1 MELRLKKTVLGVLL
15 VVICIL
21 IIMTKALIKKNNSD
35 YQEYCYEIYQEIKEE
50 SFKYAKFEDE
60 NIIFYDSEFNV
71 LSEMTYEK
79 YNKKWTII
87 YIENDDDTMCFWKS
101 GAVDD
106 TEGIMFIKNE
116 DMDRILDGL
125 HQLKRIGGN
134 SYWVTTY

>member
-1 MELRLKKTVLGVLL
+1 MESRMKKTVLGVLL

-21 IIMTKALIKKNNSD
+21 IVIIKVLIKKNNSD
-35 YQEYCYEIYQEIKEE
+35 YQEYCYELYQEIKEE

-71 LSEMTYEK
+71 LSEMVYEE

-87 YIENDDDTMCFWKS
+87 YIENDDDSMCFWKS